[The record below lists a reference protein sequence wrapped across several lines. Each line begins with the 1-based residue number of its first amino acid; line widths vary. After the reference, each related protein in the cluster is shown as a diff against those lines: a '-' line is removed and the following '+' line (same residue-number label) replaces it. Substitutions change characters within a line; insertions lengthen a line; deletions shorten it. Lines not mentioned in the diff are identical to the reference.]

1 MSGVET
7 MKAEQNCGAV
17 YKEHVCEREL
27 GHSGKHRVGG
37 VSWTD
42 GGAARVQKELEHK
55 KILSAS
61 VGE

>member
-1 MSGVET
+1 
-7 MKAEQNCGAV
+7 MKKSECGAV
-17 YKEHVCEREL
+17 YKEHVCEREV
-27 GHSGKHRVGG
+27 GHSGKHRQGG

-42 GGAARVQKELEHK
+42 AGAARVRKELEQK